1 MAQAGPLNV
10 RDAVLWVEDTGENDL
25 PVLLCLHSLW
35 LDRTMFDD
43 LVGAAE
49 GRFRFIRPDFRGQG
63 KSAAVTA
70 DIIDMDTCADDIAAL
85 IDQLRLTSVNL
96 VVQSMGGDVALR
108 LVSRRPE
115 LFRSLVML
123 GSSACGEPPEQRAWI
138 DTWLSHVAATGG
150 FTGESLDTLMAVM
163 FGETTRADAAKQAM
177 LATWR
182 ARMEAQRMSLWPAIM
197 GVIKRGSAVSL
208 LPKVTTPT
216 LVFSGEEDMPRPPA
230 WADEVVAGLPNAQ
243 LIRLKAIGHS
253 PILEAPDVVIP
264 PILKFIANPDA
275 FVAQ

>member
-1 MAQAGPLNV
+1 MAQAGLLNV
-10 RDAVLWVEDTGENDL
+10 RDTVLWVEDTGESEL
-25 PVLLCLHSLW
+25 PMVLCLHSLW
-35 LDRTMFDD
+35 LDHTMFDD
-43 LVGAAE
+43 LVRAAE

-115 LFRSLVML
+115 LFRCLVML
-123 GSSACGEPPEQRAWI
+123 GSSARGEPPEQRAWV
-138 DTWLSHVAATGG
+138 DTWLAQVAATGG

-182 ARMEAQRMSLWPAIM
+182 ARMEAQRLSLWPAIM
-197 GVIKRGSAVSL
+197 GVIKRGSAVPL

-275 FVAQ
+275 SVAP

>member
-1 MAQAGPLNV
+1 MPQAGPLSV
-10 RDAVLWVEDTGENDL
+10 RDTVLWLEDTGESEL
-25 PVLLCLHSLW
+25 PTVLCLHSLW

-43 LVGAAE
+43 LAGAAE
-49 GRFRFIRPDFRGQG
+49 GRFRFVRPDFRGQG

-123 GSSACGEPPEQRAWI
+123 GSSARGEPPEQRAWV
-138 DTWLSHVAATGG
+138 DAWLAHAAATGG

-163 FGETTRADAAKQAM
+163 FGETTRADPAKQAV
-177 LATWR
+177 LAAWR
-182 ARMEAQRMSLWPAIM
+182 ARMEAQRLSLWPAIM
-197 GVIKRGSAVSL
+197 GVINRGSAVPL

-216 LVFSGEEDMPRPPA
+216 LVFSGKEDMPRPPA
-230 WADEVVAGLPNAQ
+230 WADEVVAGLPNAR
-243 LIRLKAIGHS
+243 LIRLEAIGHS
-253 PILEAPDVVIP
+253 PILEAPDMVIP
-264 PILKFIANPDA
+264 PILSFIANPDA
-275 FVAQ
+275 PVLH